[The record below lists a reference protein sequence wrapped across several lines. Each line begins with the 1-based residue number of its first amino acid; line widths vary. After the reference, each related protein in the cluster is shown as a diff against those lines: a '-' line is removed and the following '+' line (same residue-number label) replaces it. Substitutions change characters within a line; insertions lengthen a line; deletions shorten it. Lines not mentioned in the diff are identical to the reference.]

1 MSDRSALAVREE
13 VEAREQETEVG
24 SQEETDQTLTPVLS
38 QGERQNGEQEV
49 AENAEERGQTTVDR
63 GQAESGQGDAIGS
76 LTPPARQGLAE
87 RIRQSEA
94 LPAGLRARLAE
105 LVLADDGAAGEQAI
119 RAVEAALPLALRSSI
134 GEVARPAH
142 PGGETFFRGD
152 ADAVSEQAAEAL
164 ARGQLAR
171 SGMLRGQRARVAD

>member
-1 MSDRSALAVREE
+1 MSDRGALEVRDEL
-13 VEAREQETEVG
+13 EARGQEAGVGEQETAEV
-24 SQEETDQTLTPVLS
+24 
-38 QGERQNGEQEV
+38 
-49 AENAEERGQTTVDR
+49 AEERGQTTEDR
-63 GQAESGQGDAIGS
+63 GPAESGQT
-76 LTPPARQGLAE
+76 LTPALSQGERETPGRVLLAE

-105 LVLADDGAAGEQAI
+105 LVLAEDGAAGELAI

-152 ADAVSEQAAEAL
+152 ADAVSDQAAEAL